1 MANNKSN
8 KILEDNDNRQLIM
21 EAIKAKQDLEIANRN
36 FEFSNSELTDYY
48 SYQIKAL
55 KIKYDYLLKKIKEKG
70 IMLNVVDDMDL
81 KYNKTAI

>member
-8 KILEDNDNRQLIM
+8 KNIEENDNKELIM
-21 EAIKAKQDLEIANRN
+21 EAIKARQDLEIANRN

-55 KIKYDYLLKKIKEKG
+55 KVKYDYLLKKIKEKG
-70 IMLNVVDDMDL
+70 IMLKVIDDMDF
-81 KYNKTAI
+81 KYNRPAI